1 MSDERDRSSGE
12 SDVYDYERD
21 TEQAGDHE
29 QESDAAPHTAGEDE
43 NSQRTP
49 DEDDGPTVRA
59 LLTATGALLRR
70 RPTLAV
76 PFLLVGLLAA
86 AGDLSRLADSVSTVP
101 QTTAQRGFLH
111 VVLQPTPTPI
121 SAVGTR
127 LPAVVGLRTEPLLGV
142 LAADGLPVLAAAVAT
157 VVVVA
162 RSPGTA
168 TEDRSLGHLLA
179 VGVPALAAYQLATLL
194 AFQIVAR
201 VWPPGLLAY
210 LAIVVVL
217 YVFVRLWLVPATI
230 VTGGPRGAV
239 GRSLAL
245 TRGHGWTLFGLV
257 LLVGVG
263 ANLLVSVPVLLPV
276 DVPLPVG
283 TALATTVVSAV
294 HAVLLGVVVGRLQR
308 A

>member
-1 MSDERDRSSGE
+1 MSGGRDARPSEDNGGGDEQD
-12 SDVYDYERD
+12 
-21 TEQAGDHE
+21 A
-29 QESDAAPHTAGEDE
+29 DAAGHDGQHREST
-43 NSQRTP
+43 
-49 DEDDGPTVRA
+49 DDGPAVRE
-59 LLTATGALLRR
+59 LLAATGSLLRR
-70 RPTLAV
+70 RPALVV
-76 PFLLVGLLAA
+76 PFLLVALVTA
-86 AGDLSRLADSVSTVP
+86 AGDLWRLADSVSAVP

-111 VVLQPTPTPI
+111 IVLQPTPAPV

-127 LPAVVGLRTEPLLGV
+127 LPAVFGLRTEPLLGV

-157 VVVVA
+157 VVVVT
-162 RSPGTA
+162 RSPGTP
-168 TEDRSLGHLLA
+168 TEDRSLGRLLG
-179 VGVPALAAYQLATLL
+179 VGVPALVAYQLATLA
-194 AFQIVAR
+194 AFQVVAR
-201 VWPPGLLAY
+201 VWPPGLLSY

-230 VTGGPRGAV
+230 VTVGPRGAV

-245 TRGHGWTLFGLV
+245 TQGHGWTVFGLV

-283 TALATTVVSAV
+283 TALATAVVGAV
-294 HAVLLGVVVGRLQR
+294 HAVLLGVTVGRVQR